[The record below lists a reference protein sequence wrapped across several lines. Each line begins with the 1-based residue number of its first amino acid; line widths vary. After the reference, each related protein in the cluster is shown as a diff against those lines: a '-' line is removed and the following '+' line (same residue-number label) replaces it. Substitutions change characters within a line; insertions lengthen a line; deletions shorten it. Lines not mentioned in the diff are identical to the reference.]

1 MLSKKKVANKKI
13 IKLLFD
19 NDGGGVEVAEKM
31 FLHELQKQGC
41 YILGVI
47 VGGSINNI
55 YSNYCDKQIF
65 ISDSRHIKNS
75 DIYKS
80 VGRIG
85 NLYKDIKVFVGIVK
99 AIDVSNLDD
108 FIISVTRPSGL
119 IIAGLI
125 GRKFN
130 IPVHWHIPGPDVA
143 KTKIRILILH
153 AITNFFGIVALGNSK
168 NTARYLGYQED
179 KVIYPGFDRR
189 RLLTKLTKDQ
199 ARNNLRFVSSDV
211 LFGVI
216 ARLTYVKAPDI
227 IIEAFL
233 RSEAFINGAK
243 LVFFGGGKDEFFIK
257 KLHHMAKEKGFGRI
271 FFMGNLDDVS
281 VAYRAIDVS
290 VHAIRITEGFGISV
304 AESCASGIPVI
315 ASSRGGPPEYIENGK
330 TGWLVGGDEGISDYT
345 NIFNLAWKN
354 KSEWSIMG
362 KLSIEKVK
370 AMSIESQVEKYLQ
383 LEL

>member
-1 MLSKKKVANKKI
+1 LSNKKI
-13 IKLLFD
+13 IKILFN
-19 NDGGGVEVAEKM
+19 NDGGGVEVSEKM
-31 FLHELQKQGC
+31 FMHELQKQGF

-47 VGGSINNI
+47 VGGSSPNI

-75 DIYKS
+75 VIYKGI
-80 VGRIG
+80 GRLG
-85 NLYKDIKVFVGIVK
+85 SLYKDIKTFINIVK
-99 AIDVSNLDD
+99 AIDVSNLDE
-108 FIISVTRPSGL
+108 FIVSVTRPSGL
-119 IIAGLI
+119 LIAGLI

-143 KTKIRILILH
+143 KTKSRIFILH
-153 AITNFFGIVALGNSK
+153 MITKFFGIVALGNSK
-168 NTARYLGYQED
+168 NTARYLGYQEEN
-179 KVIYPGFDRR
+179 VIYPGFDKS

-199 ARNNLRFVSSDV
+199 ARNKLNFMSSDI

-233 RSEAFINGAK
+233 RSEAFKNGAK
-243 LVFFGGGKDEFFIK
+243 LVFFGDGKDEIFIK
-257 KLHHMAKEKGFGRI
+257 KIHHKAKEKGFDRI
-271 FFMGNLDDVS
+271 FFTGNLDDVS
-281 VAYRAIDVS
+281 IAYRAIDVS

-304 AESCASGIPVI
+304 AESCASGVPVI

-330 TGWLVGGDEGISDYT
+330 TGWLVGGDEGINSYT
-345 NIFNLAWKN
+345 DVFNLAWKN
-354 KSEWSIMG
+354 KNKWSVMG
-362 KLSIEKVK
+362 ELSAQKVK
-370 AMSIESQVEKYLQ
+370 NLSIESQVEKYLQ